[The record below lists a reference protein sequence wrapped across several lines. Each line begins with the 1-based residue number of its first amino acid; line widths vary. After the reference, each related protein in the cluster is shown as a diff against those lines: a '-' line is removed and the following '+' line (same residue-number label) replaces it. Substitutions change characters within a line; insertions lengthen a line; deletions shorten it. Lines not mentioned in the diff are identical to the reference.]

1 MAVTGVAAASAAD
14 GPEASTA
21 EREQLAH
28 LAQEFE
34 AMFISEMMRGM
45 RQSLL
50 SEEED
55 QGLGSATMTDTFDAE
70 FGRSMSNAGG
80 LGLARVMIEGLKTQ
94 LGDGG
99 AGPAASG
106 TPNSAAAMVA
116 PSTMAP
122 PNATA
127 ALGMAAMLAPNPGA
141 AAGAGVATVAPTAAA
156 APATARATAAP
167 NVVATT
173 GTVPRMGAPRAAFVA
188 RPALSAVAPSA
199 LPPASTVLTLSAP
212 TSDPSGDAEVDI
224 PASSDGADA
233 PVASP
238 VSAIG
243 ASASAGV
250 QFRTLPGPVTSKFGW
265 RSDPFTGRPQFH
277 AGTDIRLAY
286 GHDVQSVAAG
296 RVKSVG
302 EESGYGLTVVIDHGQ
317 GLETRYAH
325 LSNASVKAG
334 DVGDS
339 GQVVARSG
347 NSGRSTGPHLH
358 LEARRNGR
366 AVEMAALL
374 KSPGIRADSYAD
386 DRTIVRS
393 GHED

>member
-1 MAVTGVAAASAAD
+1 MAVTGVSGASPTD
-14 GPEASTA
+14 RPEASA
-21 EREQLAH
+21 EREQVAH

-80 LGLARVMIEGLKTQ
+80 LGLARIMIEGLKKQ
-94 LGDGG
+94 LGD
-99 AGPAASG
+99 AGSTPGTPATPNPTAAVMATSISVVPNAASA
-106 TPNSAAAMVA
+106 TVPMPTTMAAYAASAASAAAA
-116 PSTMAP
+116 ISSSNAAQTAST
-122 PNATA
+122 TA
-127 ALGMAAMLAPNPGA
+127 AIPT
-141 AAGAGVATVAPTAAA
+141 TVT
-156 APATARATAAP
+156 
-167 NVVATT
+167 
-173 GTVPRMGAPRAAFVA
+173 PRAASAA
-188 RPALSAVAPSA
+188 RSALSVIAATTPSA
-199 LPPASTVLTLSAP
+199 TPASATPPLDPVSASTIAP
-212 TSDPSGDAEVDI
+212 GADGDVDSA
-224 PASSDGADA
+224 ASSDGVEATA
-233 PVASP
+233 ASP
-238 VSAIG
+238 VPAQAAG
-243 ASASAGV
+243 PSAGV

-302 EESGYGLTVVIDHGQ
+302 EQAGYGLTVVIDHGQ

-334 DVGDS
+334 DVVDS

-347 NSGRSTGPHLH
+347 SSGRSTGPHLH

-374 KSPGIRADSYAD
+374 KSPGVRADSYAD

>member
-1 MAVTGVAAASAAD
+1 MSVNAI
-14 GPEASTA
+14 PASTIAAPSDPKAA
-21 EREQLAH
+21 EREQVKH

-45 RQSLL
+45 RESLL
-50 SEEED
+50 SEEEA
-55 QGLGSATMTDTFDAE
+55 QGLGSETMTDTFDSE
-70 FGRSMSNAGG
+70 FGRSMSSAGG
-80 LGLARVMIEGLKTQ
+80 LGLARIMIEGLNKQ
-94 LGDGG
+94 LGTTAG
-99 AGPAASG
+99 ASTAPATSG
-106 TPNSAAAMVA
+106 AMAAATTA
-116 PSTMAP
+116 
-122 PNATA
+122 ATA
-127 ALGMAAMLAPNPGA
+127 AMSATSATMAS
-141 AAGAGVATVAPTAAA
+141 AT
-156 APATARATAAP
+156 
-167 NVVATT
+167 
-173 GTVPRMGAPRAAFVA
+173 
-188 RPALSAVAPSA
+188 
-199 LPPASTVLTLSAP
+199 
-212 TSDPSGDAEVDI
+212 
-224 PASSDGADA
+224 
-233 PVASP
+233 
-238 VSAIG
+238 
-243 ASASAGV
+243 ASASLPAANSVAATSAHPPAAVMRSALAAKNPRLLQTFSAPKLVAVPSAPAEDSGASTAVPSAISSPGASPASELSGAASGV
-250 QFRTLPGPVTSKFGW
+250 QFRALPGQVTSKFGW
-265 RSDPFTGRPQFH
+265 RADPFTGRAQFH

-302 EESGYGLTVVIDHGQ
+302 EQSGYGLTVVIDHGQ

-334 DVGDS
+334 DVVDS

-358 LEARRNGR
+358 LEARQNGR